1 MKQPT
6 KADISNRIEAVL
18 SNRMSREE
26 LGDWA
31 NDLIMNYDDVMNIED
46 WEAWEYLKEV
56 GYFDVKDTPE
66 TYLYS
71 DEELIQL
78 LKRYST

>member
-6 KADISNRIEAVL
+6 KEEITTRIEAVL

-31 NDLIMNYDDVMNIED
+31 NDLIMHHDDDMTIED

-56 GYFDVKDTPE
+56 GYFDIQETPE

-78 LKRYST
+78 LKRYSK

>member
-31 NDLIMNYDDVMNIED
+31 NDLIMNYYDVMNIED

>member
-18 SNRMSREE
+18 SNIMSREE

>member
-18 SNRMSREE
+18 SNRMFREE

-31 NDLIMNYDDVMNIED
+31 NDLIMHYDDVMNIED

-56 GYFDVKDTPE
+56 GCVLMSKK
-66 TYLYS
+66 LMR
-71 DEELIQL
+71 LICIAT
-78 LKRYST
+78 KS